1 MVSYISGGYTGR
13 GSSGSSPRP
22 SGGSSNNNNSK
33 PSTTTNNRTNTS
45 GSSGS
50 YSGATVRPSGGSSNN
65 NNSNSGS
72 RSTGGSS
79 NNNNSNSG
87 SRPSTTGT
95 GGGYNGGGSSGSSS
109 RPSGGSNNN
118 NNSNSGSRPSTTG
131 TGGGYTGGGSS
142 GSSSRPSGGSNNN
155 NNSNSGS
162 RSNGGSNNNNNS
174 NGGSRLIGKPAG
186 LNISDEQWAKLPDSQ
201 KETIANS
208 YSKGVNYYPNGSN
221 NNKPNG
227 GSSNSGSTTTPKYK
241 NSQSGGST
249 VNVNTT
255 PTSQGYNGK
264 PSGGSNG
271 TNTTPTNQGYNGKPS
286 GGSNVINTTPTNQG
300 YNGKPSGGSN
310 GTNATSTNQGYN
322 GKPSGGSNGTNT
334 TPTNQGYNGKP
345 SGGSNVIN
353 TTPTNQGYN
362 GKPSGGLSNALSTP
376 TVGVYKGTMLND
388 VDRFIGSTDSML
400 VTDEVDSFNKSNSAI
415 GSVDYTGL
423 EINSNYENYDYNKLN
438 NDDYVLFEDDFCS
451 YVLGPGGKEEG
462 IIINENNL
470 YIDNTDP
477 KNPVYKRY
485 NPETRE
491 LSDISIYDSENVASQ
506 QYGTR
511 QDVWYENFDKLIND
525 DFIWDDLQKHYPVEL
540 FESEDKAMDFYKAY
554 LEGNSCGYAAVN
566 NVIFQNYEGRE
577 EEFEKTFGF
586 PMYNVDND
594 GNIDFNYEYMQL
606 LFYDYSTPKVIK
618 EAYGEDLSITDFKP
632 CGINS
637 EYQAS
642 YLKDFLSEYG
652 VDISANVSS
661 GMQSK
666 LDPNSYYNYMWL
678 GENLDDPSNEALN
691 LQLKSYFDKSN
702 GLTFCGG
709 GFDLYDMDGNLVIPN
724 CGGHA
729 MTVTGFT
736 DDGKPIVSSWG
747 EKFVMVVDGEYK
759 EKDQIDS
766 IIYATFNF

>member
-95 GGGYNGGGSSGSSS
+95 GGGYN
-109 RPSGGSNNN
+109 
-118 NNSNSGSRPSTTG
+118 
-131 TGGGYTGGGSS
+131 GGGSS

-271 TNTTPTNQGYNGKPS
+271 TNTTP
-286 GGSNVINTTPTNQG
+286 
-300 YNGKPSGGSN
+300 
-310 GTNATSTNQGYN
+310 TNQGYN